1 MAFGHIFDAF
11 VRDYFAT
18 DGKMIKGKTY
28 PVIGNSS
35 TKMFKALKKEVDKL
49 KESFNRKFGEGKYK
63 VLTKFESINGNEEFT
78 VGGQMNGSYTAGTL
92 DMLIVTDKGEVYVYD
107 MKATMSNDED
117 FNRRA
122 NEEYQGQVELYRRF
136 INANSKLQVKDS
148 LENLGLIVANF
159 QLEINGERRT
169 YLESMDNLTVNDE
182 GEVLIDGSNNFE
194 LYLTIRQND

>member
-1 MAFGHIFDAF
+1 MAFGNIFDAF

-18 DGKMIKGKTY
+18 DGKMIKGKAY
-28 PVIGNSS
+28 PVIGSSS

-63 VLTKFESINGNEEFT
+63 VLTKFESINGNDEFT

-92 DMLIVTDKGEVYVYD
+92 DMLIVTDKGEVYIYD
-107 MKATMSNDED
+107 MKATMSDDTE
-117 FNRRA
+117 FNTRA

-148 LENLGLIVANF
+148 
-159 QLEINGERRT
+159 
-169 YLESMDNLTVNDE
+169 
-182 GEVLIDGSNNFE
+182 
-194 LYLTIRQND
+194 